1 MADDLYLMT
10 DNKTKLQALL
20 DVCQHYSQQCR
31 ITYGASKTVISVV
44 GSAND
49 RKYYKEIQPWKMD
62 NLPVSVIENNDH
74 IGLIVSGHEEE
85 SKNVDQRIK
94 KARGALFKLLG
105 PAYSAKC
112 LISPA
117 VEIHLFNTYICPI
130 ARSGLAAMALR
141 PTHLKPLTAFHKKIL
156 RGFLHLSDRSPIQSL
171 YFLTGELSIEARI
184 RRDIFFVFYSIC
196 HNPHTKIHSIVK
208 YLLENSP

>member
-1 MADDLYLMT
+1 MEG
-10 DNKTKLQALL
+10 NKNWWKNIDPWSVL
-20 DVCQHYSQQCR
+20 D
-31 ITYGASKTVISVV
+31 
-44 GSAND
+44 
-49 RKYYKEIQPWKMD
+49 
-62 NLPVSVIENNDH
+62 NNDH
-74 IGLIVSGHEEE
+74 LGLIVSGHEEE
-85 SKNVDQRIK
+85 SKNVDQKIK
-94 KARGALFKLLG
+94 KARGALFKLLD

-117 VEIHLFNTYICPI
+117 LKIHLFKTYICPI

-141 PTHLKPLTAFHKKIL
+141 PTHLKPLTAFHKKIF

-171 YFLTGELSIEARI
+171 YFLTGDLSIEARI